1 MALMVLEGSGDSKRR
16 DQRVGARGAS
26 SLKVTDAFW

>member
-16 DQRVGARGAS
+16 DQQRGVPGVRH
-26 SLKVTDAFW
+26 LLR